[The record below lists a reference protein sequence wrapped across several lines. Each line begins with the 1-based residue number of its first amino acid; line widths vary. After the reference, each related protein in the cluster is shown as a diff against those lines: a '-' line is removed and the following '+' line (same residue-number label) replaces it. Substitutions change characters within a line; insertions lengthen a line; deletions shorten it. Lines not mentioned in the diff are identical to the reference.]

1 MKIACITDTHFG
13 ARGDNVAFDNFF
25 RKFYEDIFFPELH
38 KRKIKQVIH
47 LGDCFD
53 RRKYINYNSL
63 KTCKE
68 YFFDPLFQND
78 MKVDMIV
85 GNHDTFFKNTNDV
98 NSPELLLKEYSNITT
113 FDRPTIQEYD
123 GLGVLFLPWICT
135 DNYQTAMSII
145 EKNETN
151 VCFGHL
157 ELEGF
162 MMWKGQENKEG
173 MSPKVFKNYEVVAS
187 GHFHHRHKKNNI
199 CYLGNPYEMF
209 WNDYGDVR
217 GFNIFDTDTLEFEFV
232 KNPYTMFEV
241 INYDGNNLPDP
252 STFKEKFVKVN
263 VVDKVN
269 QYEYD
274 NYLEKLYSNNP
285 QEVKI
290 IDELVEGQDEIQDN
304 LDVSDTITLLDQYI
318 DGIESKLDKSKIK
331 NVMKDLYSKAQNLG

>member
-1 MKIACITDTHFG
+1 MKIACVTDTHFG

-25 RKFYEDIFFPELH
+25 RKFYEDVFFPELH

-98 NSPELLLKEYSNITT
+98 NSPELLLKQYSNITT

-123 GLGVLFLPWICT
+123 GLGILLLPWICT
-135 DNYQTAMSII
+135 DNYQTAMTIL

-173 MSPKVFKNYEVVAS
+173 MSPKVFKRYDVVAS
-187 GHFHHRHKKNNI
+187 GHFHHRHTKNNI
-199 CYLGNPYEMF
+199 HYLGNPYQMF

-217 GFNIFDTDTLEFEFV
+217 GFHIFDTDTLQFEFI

-241 INYDGNNLPDP
+241 INYDGKTLPDP
-252 STFKEKFVKVN
+252 HTLKEKFVKVN

-274 NYLEKLYSNNP
+274 NYLEKIYSNNP

-290 IDELVEGQDEIQDN
+290 IDELVEGQDDIQDN

-318 DGIESKLDKSKIK
+318 DGIESKLDRGKIK
-331 NVMKDLYSKAQNLG
+331 DVMKDLYLKAQNLG